1 MKIFWRRGEALQ
13 RGKRI
18 GPAPSTPSNSPIS
31 SATRGRRGRHGAG
44 GGAADRPV
52 GVGRRVVVVV
62 VGGGGVKAAVGGGVG
77 VTLGVVTVVVV
88 GIVVVLAGLL
98 LHLDVRGRGGGCNR
112 IILNIGTVQI
122 FRVKIG

>member
-13 RGKRI
+13 RGKRT
-18 GPAPSTPSNSPIS
+18 GPAPSPADGPVT
-31 SATRGRRGRHGAG
+31 SATRGRRGRHRAG

-52 GVGRRVVVVV
+52 GVGRRVVVV
-62 VGGGGVKAAVGGGVG
+62 GGGGVKAAVGGGV

-98 LHLDVRGRGGGCNR
+98 LHLDVRGRGGGWKR
-112 IILNIGTVQI
+112 IVHNIGTVQI
-122 FRVKIG
+122 F

>member
-13 RGKRI
+13 RGKRTS
-18 GPAPSTPSNSPIS
+18 PAPSTPADGPVA
-31 SATRGRRGRHGAG
+31 ATRGRRGRHGAG

-52 GVGRRVVVVV
+52 GVGRRVVVV
-62 VGGGGVKAAVGGGVG
+62 GGGGVKAAVGGGVG
-77 VTLGVVTVVVV
+77 VTLGVVVTVVVV

-112 IILNIGTVQI
+112 IVLNIGTVQI

>member
-13 RGKRI
+13 RGKRT
-18 GPAPSTPSNSPIS
+18 GPAPSTANSPIAA
-31 SATRGRRGRHGAG
+31 ATRGRRGRHGAG

-52 GVGRRVVVVV
+52 GVGRRVVV

-98 LHLDVRGRGGGCNR
+98 LHLDVRGRGGGWKR
-112 IILNIGTVQI
+112 IVWIFSTV
-122 FRVKIG
+122 